1 MCILMEE
8 EKGREMGRQGEQKT
22 RTVKIS
28 RAEHRLTF
36 HHHLWENK

>member
-1 MCILMEE
+1 MEE
-8 EKGREMGRQGEQKT
+8 EKGREMGRQGEEKT
-22 RTVKIS
+22 RAVKIS